1 MASRRSLTRDR
12 HLSIVGR
19 RAPGESFDVD
29 AATAELVRD
38 STRRNAFT
46 LLLDGVE
53 SSHVDLDDPTYLLFE
68 YVRWFG
74 DIIDVLAPAGAALDT
89 VHLGGGAATLARYI
103 AATRP
108 ASRQVVFELD
118 AALVSLVR
126 KKLPLPK
133 SRRLSIRI
141 GDARLGLAGLPAS
154 SADVVVRDAFLDAEA
169 PAHLRTVEFALQVKE
184 ILRHAGVCL
193 VNVADGVPFRKLG
206 PDVAVLAGVFAH
218 VAVVSEPSVFRGR
231 RHGNLVVAASD
242 AELPLG
248 SIAARVAAGAVQG
261 RVRSGGEARAM
272 ARGHRPLRDADVDWP
287 R

>member
-1 MASRRSLTRDR
+1 LTRDR

-19 RAPGESFDVD
+19 RAPSESFEVD
-29 AATAELVRD
+29 TATAELLRD

-74 DIIDVLAPAGAALDT
+74 DIIDLLAPDGAALDT

-108 ASRQVVFELD
+108 SSRQVVFELD

-126 KKLPLPK
+126 KRLPLPK
-133 SRRLSIRI
+133 TRRLRVRV
-141 GDARLGLAGLPAS
+141 GDARLGLVGLPSS

-169 PAHLRTVEFALQVKE
+169 PAHLRTTEFALQVKE
-184 ILRHAGVCL
+184 VLRPGGVYL

-206 PDVAVLAGVFAH
+206 PDVAVLGKVFAQL
-218 VAVVSEPSVFRGR
+218 AVVSEPSVFRGR
-231 RHGNLVVAASD
+231 RHGNLVIVASD
-242 AELPLG
+242 EELPLDA
-248 SIAARVAAGAVQG
+248 IAARVAAGAVQG
-261 RVRSGGEARAM
+261 RVRAEGEARAM
-272 ARGHRPLRDADVDWP
+272 ARGYRPLRDADIDWP